1 MACVVVSLILY
12 CLEEIDPKAT
22 RIIGSTS
29 FKYYINVPTFFWMQ
43 FYYSFGS
50 MGDVSSLLA
59 ICSWTHIWVA
69 TIYVVNVVA
78 DVLFCVDTYVGLL
91 PHILSWIY
99 QLSVFVNP
107 TLL

>member
-1 MACVVVSLILY
+1 MACAVVSLILY
-12 CLEEIDPKAT
+12 WLEEIYPKAT

-29 FKYYINVPTFFWMQ
+29 LKYYINVPTFFWMQ

-69 TIYVVNVVA
+69 TIYVENVVA
-78 DVLFCVDTYVGLL
+78 DVLFCVGTYVGLL
-91 PHILSWIY
+91 PHILSWSY
-99 QLSVFVNP
+99 QLFIFGNT
-107 TLL
+107 TLI